1 MTPKQQLI
9 QRLYDDK
16 HISFEEMILLME
28 EKPTEQ
34 RLPIYPIPF
43 QIYPLNPI
51 WEIPFEKPIY
61 TVNN

>member
-28 EKPTEQ
+28 EQT
-34 RLPIYPIPF
+34 YIPF
-43 QIYPLNPI
+43 YPLEIYQIYPTYPSNPY
-51 WEIPFEKPIY
+51 PLFPTVIY
-61 TVNN
+61 